1 MFGRNHSPD
10 ARKKMSN
17 ARIGKAPW
25 NKGKKYKTGN
35 IPWNK
40 GINWKRKINRKEV
53 NNYVQKED

>member
-1 MFGRNHSPD
+1 MFGRTHSPE
-10 ARKKMSN
+10 ARKKISN
-17 ARIGKAPW
+17 ARIGKTPW

-53 NNYVQKED
+53 NNYV

>member
-1 MFGRNHSPD
+1 MQE
-10 ARKKMSN
+10 KKFSN

-53 NNYVQKED
+53 NNYV